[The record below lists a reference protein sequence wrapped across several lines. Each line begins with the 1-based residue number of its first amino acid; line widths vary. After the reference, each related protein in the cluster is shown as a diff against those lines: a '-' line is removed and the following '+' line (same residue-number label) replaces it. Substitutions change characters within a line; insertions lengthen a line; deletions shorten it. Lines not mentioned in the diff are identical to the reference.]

1 MYYYR
6 WYFEKHVDYYPQMK
20 IYSKNFRMGS
30 LFWKVQKIS
39 FKILKKIGG
48 LKGGIQVRKVD
59 LGFLRGVF
67 LVTPLISGNL
77 QKQ

>member
-6 WYFEKHVDYYPQMK
+6 GDFEKYVNYYPQMK

-39 FKILKKIGG
+39 FKILKKFGV
-48 LKGGIQVRKVD
+48 LKGGYPSLKSRF
-59 LGFLRGVF
+59 GFF
-67 LVTPLISGNL
+67 
-77 QKQ
+77 